1 MGWRGSGGGGAAT
14 IGVFY
19 FFGLLQIIGSVME
32 RIIGNTFPF
41 VVFGYYGAV
50 WLALAATLQPAYNA
64 QGAYTSGLTGA
75 ELAAGKAEFLS
86 SFGTS
91 FFHIFE
97 AATSGTNGT

>member
-1 MGWRGSGGGGAAT
+1 MARLVGSGRHFAT
-14 IGVFY
+14 
-19 FFGLLQIIGSVME
+19 SD
-32 RIIGNTFPF
+32 
-41 VVFGYYGAV
+41 
-50 WLALAATLQPAYNA
+50 NA

-97 AATSGTNGT
+97 AAASGTNGT